1 MREETAA
8 YTDTRIVP
16 LVLHAVLLCSILY
29 TVSVVT
35 HFISFLC
42 EAFLTSH
49 MDTNELP
56 PFFHFVLFSLCNTFL
71 CVLVMCVLVMFS
83 PASMAYSEKNYLVSS
98 GVSFH
103 FGKLNTSVSTV
114 VRRSSR
120 RTGQQLQCLVAFSDF
135 IDTLKCMNTKRT
147 QSVL

>member
-16 LVLHAVLLCSILY
+16 LVLHAVLLCSVLY

-56 PFFHFVLFSLCNTFL
+56 PVFHFVLFSLCNTFL
-71 CVLVMCVLVMFS
+71 CVLVMFS
-83 PASMAYSEKNYLVSS
+83 PASMAYSEKNSLVSS

-114 VRRSSR
+114 VRRNSR
-120 RTGQQLQCLVAFSDF
+120 GTC
-135 IDTLKCMNTKRT
+135 
-147 QSVL
+147 